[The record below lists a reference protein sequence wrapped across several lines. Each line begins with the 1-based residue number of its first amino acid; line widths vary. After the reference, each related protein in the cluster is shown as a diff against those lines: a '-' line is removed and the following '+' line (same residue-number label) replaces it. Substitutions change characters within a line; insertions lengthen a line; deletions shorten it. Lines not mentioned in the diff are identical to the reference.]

1 MSGESTSD
9 NKDEANAEKSTG
21 NVDGPHPGS
30 TSFWLRNLF
39 ENLSLSTTEQ
49 VLSEPSI
56 EGVAQYIKSDKC
68 KNIITMAGAGL
79 STSAGIPDFRSPV
92 SGLYDNLEKYNL
104 PHPQAIF
111 EINFFRECPE
121 PFFKLV
127 KNMWPSDLKPTPS
140 HYFLKLL
147 DEKGLLL
154 RHFTQNIDGLERMAG
169 IDSEKIVEGHGT
181 FQTSHCINCKAEYDL
196 EWIKEIIFKD
206 EIPHCTECKGLVKPD
221 IVFFGEHLP
230 QKFFAVQKDF
240 KNCDLLIILGTSL
253 TVMPFAAL
261 VSMVPNSTP
270 RLYINL
276 TKDNESIFNEYS
288 NSQDE
293 NNYRDVFWQG
303 TCDDGCEKLAE
314 LLDYQKE
321 LKEIITKEWKILDE
335 SKTTAKHEATD

>member
-1 MSGESTSD
+1 MKQMPKRAREIIISSTS
-9 NKDEANAEKSTG
+9 NKIPSNISSGSYIMSSNTAK
-21 NVDGPHPGS
+21 VDGPHPGS

-127 KNMWPSDLKPTPS
+127 KNMWPSDLK
-140 HYFLKLL
+140 
-147 DEKGLLL
+147 
-154 RHFTQNIDGLERMAG
+154 NIDGLERMAG